1 MIVTNKNHETA
12 IVIRRDGVN
21 VSFVR
26 LKAGKLGCER
36 MDEAA
41 FRENWHESP
50 YPLPETI
57 ERFLEHGRIHG
68 ATQEAIKGL
77 TRLQERDRA
86 VIANLF

>member
-57 ERFLEHGRIHG
+57 ERSWPRMR
-68 ATQEAIKGL
+68 L
-77 TRLQERDRA
+77 TRLDLPTFGRPTTA
-86 VIANLF
+86 I